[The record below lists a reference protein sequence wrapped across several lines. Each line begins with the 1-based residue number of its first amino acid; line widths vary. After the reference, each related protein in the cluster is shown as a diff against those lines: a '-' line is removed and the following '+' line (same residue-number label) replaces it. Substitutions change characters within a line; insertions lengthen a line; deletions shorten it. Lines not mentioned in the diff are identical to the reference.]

1 MFEVRAPI
9 SHLYSQPE
17 ALKPVLV
24 TEMKAS
30 VSGLVP
36 ALSIFPF
43 LSKQQRGSL
52 IIYRNLV
59 NVVIIRGEF
68 PRLAMSLGST

>member
-1 MFEVRAPI
+1 VFEVRVSI

-17 ALKPVLV
+17 ARKPALV

-36 ALSIFPF
+36 AISFFPLLYATSSVEASSF
-43 LSKQQRGSL
+43 TE
-52 IIYRNLV
+52 IW
-59 NVVIIRGEF
+59 
-68 PRLAMSLGST
+68 